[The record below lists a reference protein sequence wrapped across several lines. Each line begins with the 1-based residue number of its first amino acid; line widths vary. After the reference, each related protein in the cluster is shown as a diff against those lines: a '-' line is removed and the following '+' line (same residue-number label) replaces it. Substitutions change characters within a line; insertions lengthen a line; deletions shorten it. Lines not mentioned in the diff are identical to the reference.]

1 MKTKLPL
8 GLSRRASVLLSASV
22 GALAMTAPAFAQD
35 EDRGGLDQITV
46 TATRSE
52 TNLQDTPL
60 AITAVTAG
68 DFEAR
73 AMDSIEDVGR
83 LVPNASFEQAQVAFG
98 RAVTAYI
105 RGIGQYDFNLAFEPG
120 VAFYVDDQY
129 YALLAG
135 SVFDLL
141 DIERVEVLRGPQG
154 TTFGRNAI
162 GGAVNIIAKEP
173 GPEPEAYIDAT
184 YGAFNRTD
192 IRAGFNYPLSDSLF
206 LRVSGV
212 SKSRKGYQDL
222 LDFRCAMFQN
232 GTPALAG
239 DFPSLDPSGG
249 FANASAGPTSGDDC
263 VLDTYGGQDVQALRG
278 SLKYEGAGWDI
289 TFTADYTNDQSEP
302 VADKQVQIV
311 PTGYDS
317 MGNFLDSDMNG
328 IADGGIA
335 LLDQLVYE
343 PLFGISY
350 DERFLT
356 DSLYTTYATYADP
369 IPAGTDIPG
378 TYYNGSGDR
387 GGAQL
392 PREAVIENFGF
403 ATKVNV
409 DLTENLSF
417 TLNAGYRDVFTTG
430 INDTDGSPLGVQTVK
445 SEIDHEQWTVEPRFN
460 YNSDFMDLT
469 VGGFFYSS
477 KGQTTSNVSIPF
489 IPLQQNAVID
499 FDSSAKAVFA
509 QGVFRPVG
517 PRLGV
522 TLGAR
527 YSDDEKIVDFNNGAI
542 DTQVVVESD
551 NIDWRAGLD
560 YQLTEVVTV
569 YGSVATGYRPGAF
582 NPRPFQASQLI
593 AVDPEEALSYE
604 LGFKGDLFENTMR
617 VNIAGFYTDY
627 KQRITP
633 AGGAE
638 CIDSG
643 TTGDCVVPGSQVYVV
658 TGENTS
664 TCRDL
669 APGEMPN
676 LAAGIGVTC
685 IPKTNYI
692 NTPGTVKGIEAEMD
706 WRPVDGLMINA
717 SGGWTQFDAPE
728 LDNNPA
734 IVNTDPV
741 YVPEWTGSA
750 GVAYEIPAPAL
761 GGSITPR
768 VDWFYQSAI
777 AFNSTTAIAR
787 IPSQSVFNGRIT
799 YVNDDGDFQVAFGAT
814 NLFDKEY
821 YHNIFDLTAFGQPGT
836 EGQPAAPRE
845 WYIQVKK
852 SF

>member
-1 MKTKLPL
+1 MKAKSHITV
-8 GLSRRASVLLSASV
+8 SRRTSVLLSASV
-22 GALAMTAPAFAQD
+22 GALALTAPAFAQD
-35 EDRGGLDQITV
+35 DEEDRGGLDQITV

-68 DFEAR
+68 EFEAR

-105 RGIGQYDFNLAFEPG
+105 RGIGQNDFNLAFEPG

-192 IRAGFNYPLSDSLF
+192 IRAGFNYPLADNLYF
-206 LRVSGV
+206 RMSGV

-232 GTPALAG
+232 GTPELAG
-239 DFPSLDPSGG
+239 TFPSLDPSGG
-249 FANASAGPTSGDDC
+249 FANPTAGATSGDDC

-278 SLKYEGAGWDI
+278 SLKYEGANWDV
-289 TFTADYTNDQSEP
+289 TFTTDYTNDQSSP
-302 VADKQVQIV
+302 VADKQVQIN
-311 PTGYDS
+311 PIASTET
-317 MGNFLDSDMNG
+317 LSDL
-328 IADGGIA
+328 I
-335 LLDQLVYE
+335 YE
-343 PLFGISY
+343 PLWGIRY

-369 IPAGTDIPG
+369 IPAGSEYPAGCATDPMVDC

-392 PREAVIENFGF
+392 PRKAVIENYGF
-403 ATKVNV
+403 ALKTNIELS
-409 DLTENLSF
+409 DNLSF
-417 TLNAGYRDVFTTG
+417 TMNAGFRDVYTTG
-430 INDTDGSPLGVQTVK
+430 INDTDGSPLGIQTVK
-445 SEIDHEQWTVEPRFN
+445 SQIDHQQWTVEPRFN
-460 YNSDFMDLT
+460 YNSEFMDLT
-469 VGGFFYSS
+469 FGGFFYSS
-477 KGQTTSNVSIPF
+477 DGQTTSNVSIPF
-489 IPLQQNAVID
+489 INLQQNAVIV
-499 FDSSAKAVFA
+499 FDSSAKAAFA
-509 QGVFRPVG
+509 QGVFRPFG
-517 PRLGV
+517 PRLGI
-522 TLGAR
+522 TLGGR
-527 YSDDEKIVDFNNGAI
+527 YSDDEKIVDFNNGPI
-542 DTQVVVESD
+542 DTQVVVASD
-551 NIDWRAGLD
+551 NFDWRAGLD
-560 YQLTEVVTV
+560 YQLTDMVTV
-569 YGSVATGYRPGAF
+569 YGSAASGYRPGAF
-582 NPRPFQASQLI
+582 NPRPFQASQLV
-593 AVDPEEALSYE
+593 AVDPEEAIAYE
-604 LGFKGDLFENTMR
+604 LGFKGDLFDNTMR

-643 TTGDCVVPGSQVYVV
+643 TTGDCVVPGPQSYII

-664 TCRDL
+664 TCVDV
-669 APGEMPN
+669 GNEGTVSGTV
-676 LAAGIGVTC
+676 AAVGVTC

-692 NTPGTVKGIEAEMD
+692 NTPGKVKGIEAEID
-706 WRPVDGLMINA
+706 WRPVEGLMINA
-717 SGGWTQFDAPE
+717 SGGWTQFKAPE
-728 LDNNPA
+728 LQNNPA

-750 GVAYEIPAPAL
+750 GVAYEIPAAGL

-768 VDWFYQSAI
+768 IDWFYQSSI
-777 AFNSTTAIAR
+777 AFNATTAIAS
-787 IPSQSVFNGRIT
+787 IPSQSVFNGRVT
-799 YVNDDGDFQVAFGAT
+799 YVNDDGDFQVAVGAT

-821 YHNIFDLTAFGQPGT
+821 FHNIFDLTAFGQPGT